1 MEMASGNPWGFF
13 VMDVI
18 ITPHKLTSTGMRYTA
33 HLNGRLLCVSRTPF
47 FAAARVLQREGVPGR
62 VVITM
67 RHKGSPHESMRSTI
81 AEAVG
86 HRVRET
92 ETDGPVIVV
101 YNPAT
106 DSPAVTPRVA

>member
-1 MEMASGNPWGFF
+1 
-13 VMDVI
+13 MDII
-18 ITPHKLTSTGMRYTA
+18 ITPHKTKSGDWQHAAYV
-33 HLNGRLLCVSRTPF
+33 NGRRLCVSRAPF
-47 FAAARVLQREGVPGR
+47 FAAARVLQREGFPDH
-62 VVITM
+62 VVIAM

-92 ETDGPVIVV
+92 ETDGPVIVA